1 MFSSGNMLSKIL
13 LRFNDQELKKI
24 YDREK
29 TDFYSK
35 AVPVI
40 TMMMLLLAGTLEAV
54 YRFMDFG
61 VEFELPTYISLVN
74 WIFLL
79 VFIVM
84 SILHSRWFWMQALV
98 CPSLT
103 TILFLYLSFVDYDYT
118 MGSIYYS

>member
-29 TDFYSK
+29 TDFYNK

-40 TMMMLLLAGTLEAV
+40 TMMMLLLAGTLEVV
-54 YRFMDFG
+54 YRFSDNG
-61 VEFELPTYISLVN
+61 VELALPTYISLVN

-103 TILFLYLSFVDYDYT
+103 LILFLYLSFVDYDYT

>member
-1 MFSSGNMLSKIL
+1 MLTKVL
-13 LRFNDQELKKI
+13 LRFNDTELKKI

-29 TDFYSK
+29 TEFYNK

-40 TMMMLLLAGTLEAV
+40 TMMLLLLAASLEAV
-54 YRFMDFG
+54 YRFMDLG

-79 VFIVM
+79 VFILMTV
-84 SILHSRWFWMQALV
+84 LHSRWFWMQALV

-103 TILFLYLSFVDYDYT
+103 ALLFLYLSFVDYDYT